1 VALSQ
6 YQLQRHRLQ
15 HTTSASGGQ
24 QICRFCSKT
33 FVKPSALRKHELT
46 HAEGVKRSFACPRCA
61 KVFQRQYE
69 LGRHMKSHLKIRT
82 HACDDCQATFV
93 DATRLKGKIPFNE
106 VDFLQC
112 CGSESGIWCLF
123 DPWIRDPG

>member
-15 HTTSASGGQ
+15 HTSASGG

-46 HAEGVKRSFACPRCA
+46 HAEGAKRSFACPRCA

-82 HACDDCQATFV
+82 HACDDCNATFV
-93 DATRLKGKIPFNE
+93 DATRLKAKISRTE
-106 VDFLQC
+106 VDF
-112 CGSESGIWCLF
+112 
-123 DPWIRDPG
+123 